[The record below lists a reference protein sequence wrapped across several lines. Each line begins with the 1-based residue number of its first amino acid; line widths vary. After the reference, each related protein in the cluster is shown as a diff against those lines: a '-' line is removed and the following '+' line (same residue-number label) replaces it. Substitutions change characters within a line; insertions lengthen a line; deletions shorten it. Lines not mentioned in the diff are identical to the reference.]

1 MLLFYFYISYK
12 RCQLGG
18 DLSRAKKLCHAIFV
32 FPLTSLRHVLGAL
45 WHATPRSTENTQE
58 STFGASY
65 DLHLDH
71 IRQDVPALFKMFQ
84 NGKPDR

>member
-1 MLLFYFYISYK
+1 M
-12 RCQLGG
+12 
-18 DLSRAKKLCHAIFV
+18 
-32 FPLTSLRHVLGAL
+32 FPLTALRHMLGAL
-45 WHATPRSTENTQE
+45 WHATLRSTENTQE

-84 NGKPDR
+84 NGKHDRFQKEKKTGSYGYRENQGK